1 MDRERDLELLR
12 CVYSDWAR
20 GDFSRIDMWDIN
32 VEFVTAGIEPRTY
45 TGPNGVREGWFD
57 FLSAWDDFRVEG
69 IDFIEGARDETW
81 VVLCHLSGRGKE
93 SNVPIEASTA
103 NVIVMRDGKIVR
115 FELFWDRDEA
125 VAAGGLPRQGGG

>member
-1 MDRERDLELLR
+1 MGVVLLHMDRERDLELLR

-20 GDFSRIDMWDIN
+20 GDFSRIDMWDTN

-69 IDFIEGARDETW
+69 KI
-81 VVLCHLSGRGKE
+81 GRAH
-93 SNVPIEASTA
+93 V
-103 NVIVMRDGKIVR
+103 
-115 FELFWDRDEA
+115 
-125 VAAGGLPRQGGG
+125 